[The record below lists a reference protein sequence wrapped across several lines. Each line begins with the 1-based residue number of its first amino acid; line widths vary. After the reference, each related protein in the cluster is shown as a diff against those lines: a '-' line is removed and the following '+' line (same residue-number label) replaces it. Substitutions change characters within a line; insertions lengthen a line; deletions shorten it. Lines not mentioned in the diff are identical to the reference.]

1 MYISKIA
8 AQAIVEEIGEEIH
21 EHINMMDAT
30 GVIIASTNSARIGQ
44 MHEGARRIIQEG
56 LPELYISGDMETE
69 TTRRG
74 INLPLV
80 VRGEILGVVGITG
93 EKERVMGY
101 GKIVRRMTEIMVTDS
116 IQKDKKRYDQRVRY
130 RFIEEWI
137 EKSSAGFYSRNLID
151 RGRHLGID
159 IERPYRVMVLYF
171 RDYHKLSDTLE
182 GQKLLEEMEASIRHE
197 MERCGFPYLREPPR
211 QICLIPKCSDAQM
224 KKTAEKL
231 SGMIRQKYD
240 RDVAAGFDS
249 GQGSGE
255 DIAQG
260 CAEAFRAASHA
271 VTWKEP
277 FYYYDDLNI
286 ELFINEI
293 SEAAMLEY
301 LDKLFGRDSGERLG
315 DYMHL
320 IEQYFA
326 YEGAVGKMAESLF
339 MHKNMLQ
346 YKLKKL
352 AEVTGKDIRRPSDA
366 AVYYMAL
373 AFYQKLHMERTHFPD
388 AAE

>member
-21 EHINMMDAT
+21 GHINMMDAT
-30 GVIIASTNSARIGQ
+30 GAIIASTNSARIGQ

-56 LPELYISGDMETE
+56 LTELYISGEMETE
-69 TTRRG
+69 TTKRG

-93 EKERVMGY
+93 EKEQVMGY
-101 GKIVRRMTEIMVTDS
+101 GKIVRRMTEIMVADS

-130 RFIEEWI
+130 RFIQEWI
-137 EKSSAGFYSRNLID
+137 EKSSAGFYSRNFVD
-151 RGRHLGID
+151 RGKNLGID
-159 IERPYRVMVLYF
+159 IQKPYRVMILYF

-197 MERCGFPYLREPPR
+197 MERGGIPYLREPPR
-211 QICLIPKCSDAQM
+211 QICLLPKCSDVQM

-231 SGMIRQKYD
+231 AAMVKQKYD

-249 GQGSGE
+249 GQSSGQ

-260 CAEAFRAASHA
+260 CAEASKAASHA
-271 VTWKEP
+271 LTWKEP

-301 LDKLFGRDSGERLG
+301 LDKLFGRTSGDRLG

-320 IEQYFA
+320 IEHYFA

-339 MHKNMLQ
+339 MHKNTLQ

-366 AVYYMAL
+366 VIFYMAL
-373 AFYQKLHMERTHFPD
+373 AFYQKLHTERTHFPD
-388 AAE
+388 SAG